1 MVKLENKYRD
11 SFKVISERDWMNKSK
26 KYWAIDG
33 IVQVMV
39 RDNEVNMQQLKIALK
54 YRSLFI

>member
-1 MVKLENKYRD
+1 MIKLENKYRD